1 MKKKKKKKLNS
12 LTPIQKVALG
22 NCSRE
27 LFHISNIYNSVFLCF
42 TCQALNCSS
51 WLLRYMNC

>member
-1 MKKKKKKKLNS
+1 MKKKKKLNS

-27 LFHISNIYNSVFLCF
+27 LFHISNKYNSVFLCF

-51 WLLRYMNC
+51 WLLGYMNC